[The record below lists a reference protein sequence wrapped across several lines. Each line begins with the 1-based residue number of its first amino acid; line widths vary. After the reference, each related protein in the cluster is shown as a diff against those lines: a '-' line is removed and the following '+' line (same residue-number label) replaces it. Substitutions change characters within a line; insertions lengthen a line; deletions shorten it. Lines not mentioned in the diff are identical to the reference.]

1 MSSKRYVESKNK
13 GTDEHIYKT
22 EMELQMQKTNLWLPG
37 GWHIYSTEYKIDSQ

>member
-1 MSSKRYVESKNK
+1 MSSKRYVDSKNK

-37 GWHIYSTEYKIDSQ
+37 G